1 MRVSFW
7 LCSALAAAS
16 PLSAQPVPQMVLAPS
31 STAQGDVS
39 VTIYNNNRALVEDRR
54 QMDLPAGRSRQEFR
68 DVSAQIEP
76 ATVSLTGRGIGIIEQ
91 NFDFDLLSPS
101 ALMQKAV
108 GQTVTI
114 IRTNPGTGA
123 ETRERARILAVN
135 GGVVMQ
141 IGDRIEVLRDDGI
154 PARVIFDK
162 VPETLRPRPTLSVTL
177 DAAGGGRRPVTLT
190 YLTPGLAW
198 AADYVAL
205 FDEANNRMDVQG
217 WITLTNNS
225 GTPYVNASTLLVAGS
240 VGSARGGYDE
250 YGGRYPPPPPPPP
263 PPPGD
268 LRRAG
273 TETAR
278 RERLGDFY
286 LYPLP
291 ERTTIADKQT
301 KQVSFLDVSGAPA
314 QRGYEFRN
322 GWLSTADQPLSVNS
336 VLRFSSSRN
345 AGLGDALPAGT
356 VRVYQR
362 DARGNPQF
370 VGEHRI
376 GHTPMGSDIG
386 LATGQAFDVK
396 VRPIVD
402 SRSRIDSGEWQRTAR
417 FRIRNPDGSQT
428 GGEMEVQ
435 QSYWR
440 TQMRYVVS
448 NASPRPVTVD
458 LVQSGLSWDTRVSQE
473 SLRSEKLSA
482 DEVRWR
488 VPVPANGEAI
498 VTATFDTR
506 Y

>member
-1 MRVSFW
+1 MRSLILW
-7 LCSALAAAS
+7 ASAVVVAV
-16 PLSAQPVPQMVLAPS
+16 PISAQALIPAPS
-31 STAQGDVS
+31 QTAQGDIA
-39 VTIYNNNRALVEDRR
+39 VTIYNNNRALIEDKR
-54 QMDLPAGRSRQEFR
+54 QLDLPAGRSRQEFR

-76 ATVSLTGRGIGIIEQ
+76 ATVTLNGRGIGIVEQ
-91 NFDFDLLSPS
+91 NFDFDLLSPA

-108 GQTVTI
+108 GQTVTLV
-114 IRTNPGTGA
+114 RTNPATGA

-177 DAAGGGRRPVTLT
+177 DADSGGRRPVTLT

-205 FDEANNRMDVQG
+205 FDEANGRMDVQG

-225 GTPYVNASTLLVAGS
+225 GTPYVNASTLLVAGA
-240 VGSARGGYDE
+240 VGNAGSYDRHGG
-250 YGGRYPPPPPPPP
+250 YPPPPPPR
-263 PPPGD
+263 PPGGIY
-268 LRRAG
+268 RPG
-273 TETAR
+273 TETAP

-301 KQVSFLDVSGAPA
+301 KQVSFLDVKSTPA
-314 QRGYEFRN
+314 ARAYEFRN
-322 GWLSTADQPLSVNS
+322 GWLTTADQALSVNS
-336 VLRFSSSRN
+336 VLRFSSARGG
-345 AGLGDALPAGT
+345 GLGDALPAGT
-356 VRVYQR
+356 IRVYQR

-396 VRPIVD
+396 ARPVVEERTRLSS
-402 SRSRIDSGEWQRTAR
+402 SR
-417 FRIRNPDGSQT
+417 
-428 GGEMEVQ
+428 
-435 QSYWR
+435 WR
-440 TQMRYVVS
+440 TRMRYTLT
-448 NASPRPVTVD
+448 NAGPQPVTID
-458 LVQSGLSWDTRVSQE
+458 LIQSGLWGDTRIVDQSLE
-473 SLRSEKLSA
+473 SERLSA
-482 DEVRWR
+482 DETRWR
-488 VPVPANGEAI
+488 VNVPANGEAT

-506 Y
+506 H